1 MCQTFLF
8 KAEYYST
15 MCMYNILFTHYL
27 TMDTLIASLFWLL
40 LIMLLWTW
48 VCRYIFEDLFL
59 VFWGINSEMES
70 GSYNNSY
77 ILLRLYL
84 FHVCE
89 CVCVFVHTC
98 VFVCLLVTRSDS
110 YNGNKQYKNRING
123 LNPSLH
129 YSSGT
134 IDLPVQRRSISVSIS
149 ISASLY
155 IYLSFR
161 LTRLSS
167 HFSVV

>member
-70 GSYNNSY
+70 GSYNNFMFNHLRNYHIIFTTAASFC
-77 ILLRLYL
+77 ILTSNATS
-84 FHVCE
+84 VP
-89 CVCVFVHTC
+89 
-98 VFVCLLVTRSDS
+98 
-110 YNGNKQYKNRING
+110 N
-123 LNPSLH
+123 SLH
-129 YSSGT
+129 PCQH
-134 IDLPVQRRSISVSIS
+134 L
-149 ISASLY
+149 
-155 IYLSFR
+155 
-161 LTRLSS
+161 
-167 HFSVV
+167 FSMNVVIFYHYNRHPNE